1 MLVKVSGILI
11 LRYVLDYGTMAS
23 GCFNYSKN
31 MSGLIGTD
39 KRLIEVNY
47 LFYPIVADGVGRLI
61 LVENVFRYERKRQWK
76 IS

>member
-1 MLVKVSGILI
+1 MLVKVSEMLI
-11 LRYVLDYGTMAS
+11 LRYVLDYGTMAN

-47 LFYPIVADGVGRLI
+47 LFYPIVADRVGRLI
-61 LVENVFRYERKRQWK
+61 LVETVLKMK
-76 IS
+76 G